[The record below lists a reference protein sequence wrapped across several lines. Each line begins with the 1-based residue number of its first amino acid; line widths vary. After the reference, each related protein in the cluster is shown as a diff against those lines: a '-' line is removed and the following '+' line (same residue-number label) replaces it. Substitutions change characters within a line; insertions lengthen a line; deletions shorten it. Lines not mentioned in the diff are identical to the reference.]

1 VDDLIEGFIRTIAL
15 SANPG
20 PINLGNPNEFTM
32 LELAEKIQAIVGT
45 KLPVE
50 FSTMPVDDPRQRCPD
65 ISKAKQMLNGWE
77 PKVQLQEGLTKSIAY
92 FRGLKK

>member
-1 VDDLIEGFIRTIAL
+1 MMAL
-15 SANPG
+15 PSNPG

-32 LELAEKIQAIVGT
+32 LELADKVQAIVGT
-45 KLPVE
+45 KLPIE
-50 FSTMPVDDPRQRCPD
+50 FNPIPVDDPRQRRPD
-65 ISKAKQMLNGWE
+65 ITKAKQMLNGWE